1 MTGLRDL
8 IRNPRVAAVV
18 AVAAVLFVGYRVY
31 QGMPGSGRDPHP
43 AGSVAAPGPADREV
57 PPGGGGRAPALRDTI
72 PDVTKSVGSAAGGG
86 SGNGAAPVEGL
97 MRLAGGAAS
106 RGKDAAGPRGE
117 APWSWDRNP
126 FLPAERS
133 DLSSGQL
140 LPGFHGTSS
149 RGPNGGRLDLLAA
162 FRGTVV
168 SGGQGVAIFGD
179 RIVSEGG
186 VVGGWTVDK
195 VEPYRVVVRHGT
207 ESRTL
212 EMFRPS
218 PPARR
223 GEKEETP

>member
-1 MTGLRDL
+1 MRGLRDL
-8 IRNPRVAAVV
+8 IRDPRVAAVLAAS
-18 AVAAVLFVGYRVY
+18 AVVFVGYRVH
-31 QGMPGSGRDPHP
+31 QGMPGSGSDPSP
-43 AGSVAAPGPADREV
+43 SGSVAAPGPADREV

-72 PDVTKSVGSAAGGG
+72 PEAAKNMGSAARGD

-126 FLPAERS
+126 FLPAERRE
-133 DLSSGQL
+133 LSSGI

-149 RGPNGGRLDLLAA
+149 RGPNGGRLDLQAA

-168 SGGQGVAIFGD
+168 SGDQGVAIFGD

-186 VVGGWTVDK
+186 TVGEWTVEK
-195 VEPYRVVVRHGT
+195 VEPYRVVMRHGT

-218 PPARR
+218 PPGR
-223 GEKEETP
+223 